1 MPVNVGKTVLSI
13 VFWTVAAIIVVA
25 GAAMIQPRF
34 RNARMLAARRA
45 ELERGNLAQQQQLAA
60 VQRKQA
66 RFRDDP
72 EFVEHVARQNRRAR
86 PGEIVFIFDVP
97 AE

>member
-1 MPVNVGKTVLSI
+1 MPISVGKTVYNT
-13 VFWTVAAIIVVA
+13 VFILVVILIFVA
-25 GAAMIQPRF
+25 GFAVLAPRIHNC
-34 RNARMLAARRA
+34 RLLGMRRA
-45 ELERGNLAQQQQLAA
+45 ELERDNFARQQELAGLLRNQS
-60 VQRKQA
+60 

-72 EFVEHVARQNRRAR
+72 EFVEHIARQNRRAR